1 MSKKLKVGDEVV
13 IRAKITDI
21 DITSDLQASVQVMI
35 PTGYS
40 NVHLWLDDS
49 GVLSIQHAPEITAT
63 EYLEA
68 RREICQAHNK
78 VHKVCTDA
86 CILTERSNNVV
97 NTCRALER
105 MDPDVVVTRVKDHLS
120 RRRFLGD
127 APGKCTSCGK
137 EYYPSHRTGYCPMCR
152 PYESVPGESI
162 SGVVINK

>member
-1 MSKKLKVGDEVV
+1 MSKKLKVGDDVV
-13 IRAKITDI
+13 IRAKITAI

-40 NVHLWLDDS
+40 NVHLWVDDS
-49 GVLSIQHAPEITAT
+49 GVRSIQHAPEITAT

-68 RREICQAHNK
+68 RREICRAHNK
-78 VHKVCTDA
+78 VHQVCTDA

-105 MDPDVVVTRVKDHLS
+105 MDPAEMVKRVTEHIS
-120 RRRFLGD
+120 MNIG
-127 APGKCTSCGK
+127 GKCISCGK
-137 EYYPSHRTGYCPMCR
+137 EYAPIHRTGYCPMCR

-162 SGVVINK
+162 SGVIINK